1 MAPTPREAT
10 FPGSQ
15 RFLHWW
21 WEEKASPKKEEV
33 CGGSPI
39 ALVVPGSAV
48 GIGCPRTIER
58 SCCGLETSPR
68 GLGAGRSR
76 SSGEWYRSDI
86 GQWVIVARVFAI
98 DGNKMINQPSLV
110 FLVGY
115 VLTYEVW

>member
-1 MAPTPREAT
+1 MA
-10 FPGSQ
+10 
-15 RFLHWW
+15 
-21 WEEKASPKKEEV
+21 
-33 CGGSPI
+33 
-39 ALVVPGSAV
+39 VPPLLWLCLAV
-48 GIGCPRTIER
+48 QMGLNIER